1 VIHDECSAVMWL
13 LSSSGV
19 WFILKNFAVKDTKK
33 LGKKA
38 GFERREAK
46 LFSPLLTFSDLIN
59 IFAKDRNENEKK
71 ICRFSFFNG
80 YPAFM
85 FKNS

>member
-33 LGKKA
+33 LGKRA

-46 LFSPLLTFSDLIN
+46 LFSSVLIFSDLITKFTKN
-59 IFAKDRNENEKK
+59 RNENEKK
-71 ICRFSFFNG
+71 IYRFSFFNG